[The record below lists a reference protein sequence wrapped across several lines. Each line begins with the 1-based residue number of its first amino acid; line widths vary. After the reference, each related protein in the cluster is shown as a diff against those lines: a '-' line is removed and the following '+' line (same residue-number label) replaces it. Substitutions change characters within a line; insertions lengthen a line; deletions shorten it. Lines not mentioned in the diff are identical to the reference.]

1 MSGIEALHKYWHW
14 IGLTLLATVIAAT
27 AIIVPGRVS
36 QLELER
42 EALMAE
48 ERIQAQLLDEPNIAI
63 DALTRPGLA
72 PQLSEIFQRSG
83 YARRVL
89 RYEFYDAKGKLSF
102 TSGQASLPL
111 EDQLMD
117 VARRPAKSGA
127 AIALYTGSDAAAPAH
142 FAVLRIPLNFNQ
154 DVRGTLAVYL
164 DQTDQAKIFSGYF
177 DLIAL
182 STLVLL
188 CAGIATPVAFAWMR
202 SLERRA
208 AQEQVRYLESHD
220 ALTGLSNRRAFAEQL
235 SEAMIRMTR
244 EDTHIAVICLDIDK
258 FKEINDASEHGGG
271 DQVLREIGA
280 RINGTLRERD
290 VIARL
295 GADEFA
301 IALVDITNLGDV
313 MAFMNRLVA
322 ALRPPFHV
330 VGKEVLITTS
340 VGIALAPADG
350 NTPSTVLRHATVAL
364 SRAKGDGGQR
374 MCFFEESMDK
384 ALQRRRTVE
393 HELRLALGRE
403 EFEVVYQPQ
412 FDLVTERQ
420 SGSEALIRW
429 HHPVHGKIAPG
440 HFISVAEE
448 TGLIVPIGE
457 WVLRRACLEAVK
469 WPETLTVAVNL
480 SPAQFRDSDIAAT
493 VAEILQE
500 TGLPANRLELEITEN
515 LLINDTEEV
524 LGKLNRLRDLGV
536 AIAMDDFGTGYS
548 SLSYLARFPFSKIK
562 IDRQFIRN
570 MTRDP
575 AMRAIVKTIIALG
588 KSLDVTITAE
598 GVETTEQADMLRK
611 FGCRQ
616 VQGFLYGYPE
626 AAQTDAKPKAADD
639 EPTHNATRDGK
650 VTPSAVVARPQP
662 DQTFGSTG
670 EPHDRLVGG
679 LAEKGLP
686 RSLIGRCIFCPLRR
700 RARLG
705 KAEKAALRWRGGAAH
720 RLCCLHGLPYRR
732 TGRLGLA

>member
-1 MSGIEALHKYWHW
+1 MLRIASLKKHWHW
-14 IGLTLLATVIAAT
+14 VGLALLSALIATTALLA
-27 AIIVPGRVS
+27 PSSVS
-36 QLELER
+36 RLELER
-42 EALMAE
+42 EALVAE
-48 ERIQAQLLDEPNIAI
+48 DRIRADLLDEPNVVI

-72 PQLSEIFQRSG
+72 PQLSEVFEKSG
-83 YARRVL
+83 YGHRIL
-89 RYEFYDAKGKLSF
+89 RYELYDAKGRLLF
-102 TSGQASLPL
+102 TSGQASIALDDRLVGVTSNPL
-111 EDQLMD
+111 EDGS
-117 VARRPAKSGA
+117 VVG
-127 AIALYTGSDAAAPAH
+127 LYDGSTEAGPAH
-142 FAVLRIPLNFNQ
+142 FAVLRIPLNLNEH
-154 DVRGTLAVYL
+154 VRGTLAIYL
-164 DQTDQAKIFSGYF
+164 DQTDQASVLSGYF
-177 DLIAL
+177 GLIATV
-182 STLVLL
+182 TLILL
-188 CAGIATPVAFAWMR
+188 GIGVATPVAFAWMR
-202 SLERRA
+202 SQERQQA
-208 AQEQVRYLESHD
+208 EEQVRYLESHD
-220 ALTGLSNRRAFAEQL
+220 ALTGLANRRAFVESL
-235 SEAMIRMTR
+235 GEAIVRMTR
-244 EDTHIAVICLDIDK
+244 DNTHIAVVCLDIDK

-271 DQVLREIGA
+271 DQVLREMA
-280 RINGTLRERD
+280 TRMRGTLRERD
-290 VIARL
+290 IIARL

-322 ALRPPFHV
+322 ALRLPFHV
-330 VGKEVLITTS
+330 AGKEILTTTS

-350 NTPSTVLRHATVAL
+350 DTASTVLRHATIAL

-412 FDLVTERQ
+412 YDLAMERQ
-420 SGSEALIRW
+420 CGSEALIRW

-457 WVLRRACLEAVK
+457 WVLRRACWDAVS
-469 WPETLTVAVNL
+469 WPDDLTVAVNL
-480 SPAQFRDSDIAAT
+480 SPAQFRDSDIAET
-493 VAEILQE
+493 VAEVLKE
-500 TGLPANRLELEITEN
+500 TGLPARRLELEITEN

-524 LGKLNRLRDLGV
+524 LSKLNRLREIGV

-598 GVETTEQADMLRK
+598 GVETPEQADMLRK

-616 VQGFLYGYPE
+616 VQGFLYGHPE
-626 AAQTDAKPKAADD
+626 AADTHAKPKDT
-639 EPTHNATRDGK
+639 PDGK
-650 VTPSAVVARPQP
+650 VTS
-662 DQTFGSTG
+662 
-670 EPHDRLVGG
+670 
-679 LAEKGLP
+679 
-686 RSLIGRCIFCPLRR
+686 I
-700 RARLG
+700 RARRSS
-705 KAEKAALRWRGGAAH
+705 AA
-720 RLCCLHGLPYRR
+720 
-732 TGRLGLA
+732 

>member
-1 MSGIEALHKYWHW
+1 MSGLETLNKYWHW
-14 IGLTLLATVIAAT
+14 AALALLAVLIGAT
-27 AIIVPGRVS
+27 ALVVPGRVS
-36 QLELER
+36 LLELER

-48 ERIQAQLLDEPNIAI
+48 ARIRAQMLEEPNIVI

-72 PQLSEIFQRSG
+72 PQLSEIFQQSG
-83 YARRVL
+83 YAHRML
-89 RYEFYDAKGKLSF
+89 RYELYDAKGRLRF

-111 EDQLMD
+111 DDQLVD
-117 VARRPAKSGA
+117 VASSPAQEGA
-127 AIALYTGSDAAAPAH
+127 VIGLYTGVDEGAASH
-142 FAVLRIPLNFNQ
+142 FAVLRIPLDLNQ
-154 DVRGTLAVYL
+154 QARGTLIAYL
-164 DQTDQAKIFSGYF
+164 DQSDQANIFSGYF
-177 DLIAL
+177 GLIAAI
-182 STLVLL
+182 TLLLL
-188 CAGIATPVAFAWMR
+188 CIGVATPVAFAWMR
-202 SLERRA
+202 GQERRA

-220 ALTGLSNRRAFAEQL
+220 ALTGLANRRAFAESL
-235 SEAMIRMTR
+235 GEAMTRMKR
-244 EDTHIAVICLDIDK
+244 DNTHIAVICLDIDK

-271 DQVLREIGA
+271 DQVLREIGT
-280 RINGTLRERD
+280 RIRGTLRERD
-290 VIARL
+290 IIARL

-313 MAFMNRLVA
+313 MAFMNRLVS
-322 ALRPPFHV
+322 ALRLPFHV
-330 VGKEVLITTS
+330 TGKEILITTS

-350 NTPSTVLRHATVAL
+350 DTAATVLRHATIAL

-412 FDLVTERQ
+412 YDLTSERQ

-457 WVLRRACLEAVK
+457 WVLRRACIDAAT
-469 WPETLTVAVNL
+469 WPETLSVAVNL
-480 SPAQFRDSDIAAT
+480 SPAQFRDSDIAET
-493 VAEILQE
+493 VAEVLKE
-500 TGLPANRLELEITEN
+500 TGLPANRLELEITES

-524 LGKLNRLRDLGV
+524 LTKLNRLRDLGV

-598 GVETTEQADMLRK
+598 GVETPEQAEMLRK

-626 AAQTDAKPKAADD
+626 AAQT
-639 EPTHNATRDGK
+639 NAQPRATADGK
-650 VTPSAVVARPQP
+650 ITPIRARHPSAA
-662 DQTFGSTG
+662 
-670 EPHDRLVGG
+670 
-679 LAEKGLP
+679 
-686 RSLIGRCIFCPLRR
+686 
-700 RARLG
+700 
-705 KAEKAALRWRGGAAH
+705 
-720 RLCCLHGLPYRR
+720 
-732 TGRLGLA
+732 